1 MLWKYHL
8 TELAFH
14 EFSVK
19 SINFFIHFPVPDPS
33 AVFHEVIPFIFD
45 QFRISFFII
54 RLIFFYIDLVTPF
67 ISKIIDV
74 ADPFVIF
81 KEEINIRIEII
92 IMISPQIKFSFIIY
106 HNIIRWYMES
116 MKMNV
121 VPVK

>member
-14 EFSVK
+14 KFSVK
-19 SINFFIHFPVPDPS
+19 RINFFIHFPVPDPS
-33 AVFHEVIPFIFD
+33 AVFHEIITFIFY
-45 QFRISFFII
+45 QFWRSFFII
-54 RLIFFYIDLVTPF
+54 RLIFFYIDLVTPI

-92 IMISPQIKFSFIIY
+92 IMISPQIKSSFIIY
-106 HNIIRWYMES
+106 HNIIRWYMKS
-116 MKMNV
+116 MKMSV

>member
-14 EFSVK
+14 KFSVK
-19 SINFFIHFPVPDPS
+19 RINFFIHFPVPDPS

-54 RLIFFYIDLVTPF
+54 QLIFFYIDLVTPF

-92 IMISPQIKFSFIIY
+92 IMISPQIKSSFIIY
-106 HNIIRWYMES
+106 HNVIRWYMKS
-116 MKMNV
+116 MKMSV